1 MHWKRIAF
9 RRAACFSR
17 RRDCAGVSWRA
28 HSKFLDLGSFLVLL
42 FELGHHRFLF
52 FRRRVSHFFG
62 GGSMSL
68 ITVTDL
74 LHDMVVALFSYLF
87 K

>member
-1 MHWKRIAF
+1 LYFFSNSAIIAF
-9 RRAACFSR
+9 CSS
-17 RRDCAGVSWRA
+17 DGVSQ
-28 HSKFLDLGSFLVLL
+28 
-42 FELGHHRFLF
+42 
-52 FRRRVSHFFG
+52 FFG
-62 GGSMSL
+62 GGSMSI